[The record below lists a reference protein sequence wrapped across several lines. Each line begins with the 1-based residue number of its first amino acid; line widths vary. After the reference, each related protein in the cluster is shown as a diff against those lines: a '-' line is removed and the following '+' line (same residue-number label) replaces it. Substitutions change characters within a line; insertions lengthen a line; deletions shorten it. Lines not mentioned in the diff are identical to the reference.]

1 MRRMSICCLSLATVS
16 FCPCAATRAQT
27 QDKPAAQ
34 ATSTTGAAPTTGARA
49 EFLAEVAFYEQ
60 RFARLAQAMPAEK
73 YTWRPAEGVR
83 SVGEVYNH
91 IVAANYG
98 LARVLGTPPPA
109 GVDPKA
115 IMANAGDKPKTV
127 QALKDS
133 FAHFRQAVLS
143 LSDADLDKPL
153 KLFGQQT
160 TYRGA
165 FIMITGHT
173 GEHLGQSIA
182 YARMNGIAPPWT
194 EEQQQQQKP
203 SAKP

>member
-1 MRRMSICCLSLATVS
+1 MRRMSICCLSLAAVS
-16 FCPCAATRAQT
+16 LCPCVKIQAQT
-27 QDKPAAQ
+27 QDKPTAQ
-34 ATSTTGAAPTTGARA
+34 AASTTAAAPTSGARA

-73 YTWRPAEGVR
+73 YTWRPGEGVR
-83 SVGEVYNH
+83 SIGEVYNH

-98 LARVLGTPPPA
+98 LARVLGTPPPP

-182 YARMNGIAPPWT
+182 YARMNGIVPPWT

-203 SAKP
+203 PAKP

>member
-1 MRRMSICCLSLATVS
+1 MRSMSICCLSLATLSLCLCTV
-16 FCPCAATRAQT
+16 TRAQT
-27 QDKPAAQ
+27 PDKTAAQ
-34 ATSTTGAAPTTGARA
+34 ATSTTAAPTSGARA
-49 EFLAEVAFYEQ
+49 EFLAEVAYYEQ
-60 RFARLAQAMPAEK
+60 KFARLAQAMPAEK
-73 YTWRPAEGVR
+73 YTWRPGEGVR

-98 LARVLGTPPPA
+98 IARALGTPPPA
-109 GVDPKA
+109 GFDPKV
-115 IMANAGDKPKTV
+115 IMANAGDKAKTL

-153 KLFGQQT
+153 KMFGQQT

-182 YARMNGIAPPWT
+182 YARMNGIVPPWT

-203 SAKP
+203 PAKP

>member
-1 MRRMSICCLSLATVS
+1 MVSL
-16 FCPCAATRAQT
+16 CPCAAIQAQT

-34 ATSTTGAAPTTGARA
+34 ATSATAAAPTSGVRA

-73 YTWRPAEGVR
+73 YTWRPGEGVR
-83 SVGEVYNH
+83 SIGEVYNH

-98 LARVLGTPPPA
+98 LARVLSTPPPA

-115 IMANAGDKPKTV
+115 IMANAADKPKTV

-182 YARMNGIAPPWT
+182 YARMNGIVPPWT

-203 SAKP
+203 PAKP